1 MASSFNHVTYHP
13 LPSSPSSSADMP
25 STKKDIQLDEEI
37 LDDPLPPITPELEIG
52 KATFFV
58 YVLVFCVC
66 VGGFLFGYDTGVI
79 SGALAPIQDEF
90 HLDDINTGLVV
101 GATTFGAI
109 FGGFFAGLLSDR
121 FGRKYLVLFASVVF
135 IVGALLL
142 GLARNLTCLLI
153 GRLVV
158 GLGVGVASMIVPVYI
173 SEIAPKNIR
182 GRLTTLNTLV
192 ITFGQ
197 VIAYVINIAFS
208 NVDEGWRYM
217 FGIAGIPALFQLLVM
232 PFLPE
237 SPRHLVVTGNEDEA
251 KKVIRRIYGDSVSDA
266 FIENEISHISQD
278 IRTSRAGE
286 FKDFKLP
293 EHYKPL
299 IIACILQAAQ
309 QLSGF
314 NAAMYYA
321 ATILQMAGFRSNQNA
336 TSVAIIVAVTNM
348 VFTIV
353 AVMVIDRVGRR
364 RMLITTIVGLIAGLI
379 TLGVTFGVQ
388 QGFVPEQ
395 DSCSGYASH
404 CARCVIDKSCGWSS
418 SQDTCVALKG
428 HDLGDILATPSGC
441 PPRGNDNAITGIL
454 ITALIVYVASYALG
468 LGYAP
473 WLIQSE
479 IFTTAIRGKA
489 NGISTAVNWIC
500 NLIISTTFPLM
511 TNAMTT
517 GGTYFFYAGI
527 SFILYILIY
536 FLVPET
542 ANKSLEEV
550 HQDFMKKR

>member
-1 MASSFNHVTYHP
+1 MS
-13 LPSSPSSSADMP
+13 
-25 STKKDIQLDEEI
+25 STKKKDPELDEEI
-37 LDDPLPPITPELEIG
+37 LDDPLPSFDQEPA

-58 YVLVFCVC
+58 YILVFCVC

-79 SGALAPIQDEF
+79 SGALQPIQDEF
-90 HLDDINTGLVV
+90 HLSTVDKELIV

-109 FGGFFAGLLSDR
+109 FGGFFAGMRLI
-121 FGRKYLVLFASVVF
+121 LFASVVF

-142 GLARNLTCLLI
+142 ALAPNFACLLV

-158 GLGVGVASMIVPVYI
+158 GVGVGVASMIVPVYV

-182 GRLTTLNTLV
+182 GQLTTLNTLV

-208 NVDEGWRYM
+208 NVDQGWRYM
-217 FGIAGIPALFQLLVM
+217 FGLAGIPALFQLVVM

-237 SPRHLVVTGNEDEA
+237 SPRHLVITGKKKQA
-251 KKVIRRIYGDSVSDA
+251 KKVIQKIYGDSVSDA
-266 FIENEISHISQD
+266 FIDNEIAIISDD
-278 IRTSRAGE
+278 ISVSRAGQ
-286 FKDFKLP
+286 FKDFKLA

-321 ATILQMAGFRSNQNA
+321 ATILQMAGFRSNQNS
-336 TSVAIIVAVTNM
+336 TSVAIIVAATNM
-348 VFTIV
+348 VFTMV
-353 AVMVIDRVGRR
+353 AVAVIDRIGRR
-364 RMLITTIVGLIAGLI
+364 RMLVVTMLTMIAGLI
-379 TLGVTFGVQ
+379 ALGATFGVQ
-388 QGFVPEQ
+388 QGFIPKQ
-395 DSCSGYASH
+395 DTCGGYATH
-404 CARCVIDKSCGWSS
+404 CARCVIDTGCGWST
-418 SQDTCVALKG
+418 SQDTCVALAS
-428 HDLGDILATPSGC
+428 HDPNDIFSSPTGC
-441 PPRGNDNAITGIL
+441 PPRSNDHAITGIL

-479 IFTTAIRGKA
+479 IFTTSMRGKA

-500 NLIISTTFPLM
+500 NLIISTTFLTM
-511 TNAMTT
+511 TDTMTT
-517 GGTYFFYAGI
+517 GGTYFFYAGLSI
-527 SFILYILIY
+527 VLYILIC

-542 ANKSLEEV
+542 ANRTLEEV
-550 HQDFMKKR
+550 HQAFMKQ